1 MNAPIR
7 PLPGVETASLIRF
20 STRQRAEHLVAMS
33 LFTLL
38 IVTGMPQKYPAARV
52 SAIAVSALGGIQ
64 AARFIHRACGILF
77 TLAVAVHLGLA
88 IFDVLARRVRLFSM
102 VPDRKDF
109 TDAVTTLRYYIGLT
123 KRQASFDRYDFRQKF
138 EYWGM
143 VMGSLIMV
151 LSGFVLLF
159 PIAVTWLLPGQLI
172 PAAKMLHTSEGL
184 LATLVIIVWHLYNA
198 HFNPDVFPFD
208 SCIFTGKISLE
219 RMQKEHPLELARK
232 EKAPLA
238 P

>member
-1 MNAPIR
+1 MSAPLL
-7 PLPGVETASLIRF
+7 PLPGVKAAWLTRF
-20 STRQRAEHLVAMS
+20 STRQRAEHFVAMS

-38 IVTGMPQKYPAARV
+38 IVTGMPQKSPSARI
-52 SAIAVSALGGIQ
+52 SAIVVNLLGGIQ

-77 TLAVAVHLGLA
+77 TIAVAVHLGWA
-88 IFDVLARRVRLFSM
+88 IFQVVLRRVRLFSM

-109 TDAVTTLRYYIGLT
+109 TDAVTTLRYYLGLT
-123 KRQASFDRYDFRQKF
+123 KTQASFDRYDFRQKF

-151 LSGFVLLF
+151 LSGLVLLF
-159 PIAVTWLLPGQLI
+159 PLAVTWILPGQFI
-172 PAAKMLHTSEGL
+172 PAAKMVHTSEGL

-198 HFNPDVFPFD
+198 HLNPDVFPFD
-208 SCIFTGKISLE
+208 SSIFTGKISLE
-219 RMQKEHPLELARK
+219 RMHKEHPLELARK
-232 EKAPLA
+232 EKAPPA

>member
-1 MNAPIR
+1 MSASML
-7 PLPGVETASLIRF
+7 PLPGVKPAWLTRF

-33 LFTLL
+33 LFILL
-38 IVTGMPQKYPAARV
+38 IVTGMPQKFPSARV

-64 AARFIHRACGILF
+64 AARFVHRACGILF

-88 IFDVLARRVRLFSM
+88 IFQVLTRRVRLFSM

-123 KRQASFDRYDFRQKF
+123 KTQASFDRYDFRQKF

-151 LSGFVLLF
+151 LSGLVLLF
-159 PIAVTWLLPGQLI
+159 PIPVAWVLPGQFI

-198 HFNPDVFPFD
+198 HLNPDVFPFD
-208 SCIFTGKISLE
+208 SSIFTGKITLE

-232 EKAPLA
+232 EKAPPA